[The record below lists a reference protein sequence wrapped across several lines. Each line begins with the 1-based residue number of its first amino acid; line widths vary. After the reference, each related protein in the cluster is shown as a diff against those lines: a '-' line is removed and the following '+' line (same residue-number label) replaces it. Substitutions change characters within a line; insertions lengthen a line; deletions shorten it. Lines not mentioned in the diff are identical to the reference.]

1 MSRFLPL
8 LALLAACEPPPAP
21 VPGQVERTGE
31 VIQVVNGQNVT
42 QGMVD
47 ATLAQLPANVRDQ
60 VIARGQLDQV
70 KDQVVI
76 GELLYQEAIKQKLH
90 EKAETKQGLALSA
103 RNALANA
110 LLEDIVKQ
118 RSTDEAVKTWY
129 NDHLVQFAKP
139 QVKARHIL
147 VADKAEA
154 DKLLAEVKGGGDFS
168 KIAAEKSTDKGSAKE
183 GGDLGWFEKGRMVPE
198 FADAAFAAEKG
209 TIVGPIAT
217 KYGFH
222 IISIDDKREATP
234 VEEVSDKIK
243 SQLRNDVVEAYIEE
257 LKKGATITTPTAAAT
272 PGATVAPAAVQTDAP
287 GAAAPGTAAPSAPAA
302 PTPAPH

>member
-8 LALLAACEPPPAP
+8 LLVLTACEPPPAP

-31 VIQVVNGQNVT
+31 VLQVVNGQNVT

-70 KDQVVI
+70 KEQVTI
-76 GELLYQEAIKQKLH
+76 GELLYQEALKQKLH
-90 EKAETKQGLALSA
+90 EKPDVKQGLALSA

-118 RSTDEAVKTWY
+118 RTTDEAIKTWY

-154 DKLLAEVKGGGDFS
+154 DKILADVKGGADFS
-168 KIAAEKSTDKGSAKE
+168 KLAAEKSTDKGSAKE
-183 GGDLGWFEKGRMVPE
+183 GGDLGWFEKTRMVPE
-198 FADAAFAAEKG
+198 FADAAFAATKG
-209 TIVGPIAT
+209 EIVGPVAT

-222 IISIDDKREATP
+222 IISVDDKREAVP

-243 SQLRNDVVEAYIEE
+243 TQLRNDVVEAYIEE
-257 LKKGATITTPTAAAT
+257 IKKGATITTPTAPA
-272 PGATVAPAAVQTDAP
+272 GGSATVSPAAVQTDGAP
-287 GAAAPGTAAPSAPAA
+287 AAAPAA
-302 PTPAPH
+302 

>member
-1 MSRFLPL
+1 MTRFLPL
-8 LALLAACEPPPAP
+8 LLILAACEPPPPP
-21 VPGQVERTGE
+21 VPGTIDRTGE

-47 ATLAQLPANVRDQ
+47 MTLAQLPANVRDQ

-70 KDQVVI
+70 KEQVVI
-76 GELLYQEAIKQKLH
+76 GELLYQEALKQKLH
-90 EKAETKQGLALSA
+90 EKPETKQALALSA
-103 RNALANA
+103 RNALANS

-118 RSTDEAVKTWY
+118 RTTDEAVKTWY

-154 DKLLAEVKGGGDFS
+154 EKILADVKAGGDFS
-168 KIAAEKSTDKGSAKE
+168 KIAAEKSSDKGSAKE

-198 FADAAFAAEKG
+198 FADAAFAANKG
-209 TIVGPIAT
+209 DIVGPIQS

-222 IISIDDKREATP
+222 IISVDDKREAIP

-243 SQLRNDVVEAYIEE
+243 GQLRNEVVEAYIEE
-257 LKKGATITTPTAAAT
+257 LKKGATISTPTAPAAG
-272 PGATVAPAAVQTDAP
+272 GATVSPAAVQTE
-287 GAAAPGTAAPSAPAA
+287 AAPGSAPPA
-302 PTPAPH
+302 PAPH